1 MSITP
6 NIPDSSES
14 QSYQASPTPRWVPIA
29 FVVLFLALGAG
40 IFWLRSQ
47 GLASQTQLQSELAA
61 AKTRSDQLANAL
73 EQTNQRLAQV
83 SGQQQVTSQKLGLT
97 QDELARARTLAQQLQ
112 KEQQETQNRA
122 AQLGA
127 QIGQVRQESEAK
139 LGQVTTDITGAKSDI
154 AATRRDLEET
164 KARLVSTVGD
174 LGVQSGLIARTR
186 EDLEALKR
194 LGERNI
200 FDFNLVK
207 TRTPQ
212 RVGPIQVRLTNAD
225 TKRNR
230 YTMTLVADDRSVE
243 KKDRTVSEPVQFYVR
258 ASRVPYEIVV
268 MEVTKDRI
276 TGYLSTPKE
285 MASAAAPANAATPV
299 RAQ

>member
-14 QSYQASPTPRWVPIA
+14 QGFQTSSTPRWVPIG
-29 FVVLFLALGAG
+29 FVVLFLALGG
-40 IFWLRSQ
+40 GVYWLHSQ
-47 GLASQTQLQSELAA
+47 GRASQAELQSELSAT
-61 AKTRSDQLANAL
+61 KTRSDQLANAL
-73 EQTNQRLAQV
+73 EETNQRLAQM
-83 SGQQQVTSQKLGLT
+83 SGQLQVTSQKLGLT
-97 QDELARARTLAQQLQ
+97 QDELARARTLAQQI
-112 KEQQETQNRA
+112 QEDTQARA
-122 AQLGA
+122 TQLGA

-139 LGQVTTDITGAKSDI
+139 IGQVSTDVTGAKAEI
-154 AATRRDLEET
+154 AATRKDLEET
-164 KARLVSTVGD
+164 KARLMSTVGD
-174 LGVQSGLIARTR
+174 LGVQSGLIALTR

-200 FDFNLVK
+200 YDFNLVK
-207 TRTPQ
+207 TRTAQ

-230 YTMTLVADDRSVE
+230 YTMILVADDKSVE
-243 KKDRTVSEPVQFYVR
+243 KKDRTISEPVQFYVR
-258 ASRVPYEIVV
+258 GSRTPYEIVV

-276 TGYLSTPKE
+276 AGYLSTPKE
-285 MASAAAPANAATPV
+285 IASAAAPV

>member
-6 NIPDSSES
+6 NIPDSSEG
-14 QSYQASPTPRWVPIA
+14 YQASSTPRWVPIA
-29 FVVLFLALGAG
+29 FAVLFVALGGG

-47 GLASQTQLQSELAA
+47 SQASQAQLQTELNA

-73 EQTNQRLAQV
+73 EETNQRLAQV

-97 QDELARARTLAQQLQ
+97 QDELARARTLAQQVQ
-112 KEQQETQNRA
+112 KDQQDTQNRA

-127 QIGQVRQESEAK
+127 QIGQVRQENEAK
-139 LGQVTTDITGAKSDI
+139 LGQVTTDITGARNDI

-164 KARLVSTVGD
+164 KARLGSTVGD

-200 FDFNLVK
+200 YDFNLVK
-207 TRTPQ
+207 TKAPQ
-212 RVGPIQVRLTNAD
+212 RVGPVQMRLTNAD
-225 TKRNR
+225 VKRFR
-230 YTMTLVADDRSVE
+230 YTVTLVADDKSIE
-243 KKDRTVSEPVQFYVR
+243 KKDKNVSEPVQFYVR
-258 ASRVPYEIVV
+258 ASRTPYEIVV
-268 MEVTKDRI
+268 MEVAKDRI

-285 MASAAAPANAATPV
+285 IASAAAPANAAAPA

>member
-6 NIPDSSES
+6 NIPDSSD
-14 QSYQASPTPRWVPIA
+14 SYQASATPRWVPIA
-29 FVVLFLALGAG
+29 FAVLFVALGAG
-40 IFWLRSQ
+40 IFWLRAQ
-47 GLASQTQLQSELAA
+47 GQAAQVALTAELDA

-73 EQTNQRLAQV
+73 EETNQRLAQI

-97 QDELARARTLAQQLQ
+97 QDELARARTLAQQVQ
-112 KEQQETQNRA
+112 KDQQDQSARA

-127 QIGQVRQESEAK
+127 QIGQVRQESDAK
-139 LGQVTTDITGAKSDI
+139 IGQVATDVTGARSDI
-154 AATRRDLEET
+154 AATRKDLEDT

-200 FDFNLVK
+200 YDFNLVK
-207 TRTPQ
+207 TKAPL
-212 RVGPIQVRLTNAD
+212 RVGPVQMRLTNAD
-225 TKRNR
+225 VKRNR
-230 YTMTLVADDRSVE
+230 YTMTLVADDKSVE

-258 ASRVPYEIVV
+258 ASRMPYEIVV
-268 MEVTKDRI
+268 MEVAKDRI
-276 TGYLSTPKE
+276 SGYLSTPKE
-285 MASAAAPANAATPV
+285 MASAAAPANAAAPG

>member
-14 QSYQASPTPRWVPIA
+14 QGFQTSSTPRWVPIG
-29 FVVLFLALGAG
+29 FVVLFLALGG
-40 IFWLRSQ
+40 GVFWLHSQ
-47 GLASQTQLQSELAA
+47 GRASQAELQSELSAT
-61 AKTRSDQLANAL
+61 KTRSDQLANAL
-73 EQTNQRLAQV
+73 EETNQRLAQV

-97 QDELARARTLAQQLQ
+97 QDELARARTLAQQIQ
-112 KEQQETQNRA
+112 KDQEDTQARA
-122 AQLGA
+122 TQLGA

-139 LGQVTTDITGAKSDI
+139 IGQVSTDVSGAKAEI
-154 AATRRDLEET
+154 AATRKDLEET
-164 KARLVSTVGD
+164 KARLISTVGD
-174 LGVQSGLIARTR
+174 LGVQSGLIALTR

-200 FDFNLVK
+200 YDFNLVK
-207 TRTPQ
+207 TRTAQ

-230 YTMTLVADDRSVE
+230 YTMILVADDKAVE
-243 KKDRTVSEPVQFYVR
+243 KKDRTISEPVQFYVR
-258 ASRVPYEIVV
+258 GSRTPYEIVV

-276 TGYLSTPKE
+276 AGYLSTPKE
-285 MASAAAPANAATPV
+285 IASAAAPV

>member
-6 NIPDSSES
+6 NIPDPSES
-14 QSYQASPTPRWVPIA
+14 HSYQTASTPRWVPIA
-29 FVVLFLALGAG
+29 FIVLFVALGAG
-40 IFWLRSQ
+40 FGWLRYQ
-47 GLASQTQLQSELAA
+47 GQTSRAELQSDLAA
-61 AKTRSDQLANAL
+61 AMNRADLLSNEL
-73 EQTNQRLAQV
+73 EQTNQRLAQI

-97 QDELARARTLAQQLQ
+97 QDELARARTLAQQVQ
-112 KEQQETQNRA
+112 KDQQEQQSRA

-127 QIGQVRQESEAK
+127 QIGEVRQESDAK
-139 LGQVTTDITGAKSDI
+139 IGQVSTDLSGAKSEI

-164 KARLVSTVGD
+164 KARLTTTTGD

-200 FDFNLVK
+200 YDFNLVK
-207 TRTPQ
+207 TRAPQ
-212 RVGPIQVRLTNAD
+212 RVGPVQMRLTNAD
-225 TKRNR
+225 TKRFR
-230 YTMTLVADDRSVE
+230 YTVLVVADDKSIE

-258 ASRVPYEIVV
+258 ASRAPYELVV

-285 MASAAAPANAATPV
+285 MASAAAPATTTAPV

>member
-6 NIPDSSES
+6 NIPDPSEG
-14 QSYQASPTPRWVPIA
+14 QVYQTSATPRWVPIA
-29 FVVLFLALGAG
+29 IAVLFVGLGG
-40 IFWLRSQ
+40 GVFWLRSQ
-47 GLASQTQLQSELAA
+47 NMTSRTELQAELDA

-73 EQTNQRLAQV
+73 EETNQRLAQV
-83 SGQQQVTSQKLGLT
+83 SGQLQVTSQKLGLT
-97 QDELARARTLAQQLQ
+97 QDELARARTLAQQIQ
-112 KEQQETQNRA
+112 KDQEETQARA
-122 AQLGA
+122 AQLGT
-127 QIGQVRQESEAK
+127 QLGQVRQESEAK
-139 LGQVTTDITGAKSDI
+139 FGQVTTDLSGAKTEI
-154 AATRRDLEET
+154 AATRKDLEET
-164 KARLVSTVGD
+164 KARLTSTMGD

-200 FDFNLVK
+200 YDFNLVK
-207 TRTPQ
+207 SRQPQ

-230 YTMTLVADDRSVE
+230 YTMLVVADDKSVE

-258 ASRVPYEIVV
+258 ASRLPYEIVV

-285 MASAAAPANAATPV
+285 MASAAAPASASAPV
-299 RAQ
+299 QQ